1 LYKQEA
7 VLVLKEIVDTC
18 RDEIAVDW
26 VSLDPLGSSVSR
38 NPDSE
43 GKYLIKMKV
52 GLDHYSS
59 EKINNVLKKH
69 GLVLR
74 EEKGFVVI
82 SKVQP
87 EKQDVK

>member
-1 LYKQEA
+1 
-7 VLVLKEIVDTC
+7 
-18 RDEIAVDW
+18 
-26 VSLDPLGSSVSR
+26 
-38 NPDSE
+38 
-43 GKYLIKMKV
+43 LIKMKV

-87 EKQDVK
+87 EKQDGK